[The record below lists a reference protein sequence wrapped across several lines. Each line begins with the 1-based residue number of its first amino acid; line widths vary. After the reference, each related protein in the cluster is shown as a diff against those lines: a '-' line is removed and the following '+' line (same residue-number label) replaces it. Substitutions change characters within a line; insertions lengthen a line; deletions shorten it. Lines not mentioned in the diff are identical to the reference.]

1 MPDWRREV
9 LARLAPL
16 RLSAE
21 REVEIA
27 EELGQHLED
36 RYADLRARGASDVDA
51 QRTVREELERT
62 PLAGALE
69 GTEHPDSAGDALPP
83 GAHGQGSITAALWR
97 DVRHGARSLR
107 TAPGFTTIAVLT
119 LALGIG
125 ATTAMFSVLDAVLL
139 RPLPFAQPEQ
149 LVRVFNTYGD
159 TPGNLQSLSAA
170 DFLALRSD
178 TRVFSSIASFRLP
191 NDGFSYVAGDRAERV
206 YGTVVSANFFSTLGV
221 RPLLGR
227 AFQAG
232 DDAEG
237 ALPTAVLSYA
247 FWRQRLGSDPQII
260 GNALNIQGR
269 PTTVI
274 GVMPPSVW
282 YPRGDRAE
290 LWINDNFPTPP
301 RRGPFGL
308 AVLARRRPD
317 VSAAQRN
324 AVFAQLAAGVRTR
337 FPGGP
342 DRWTFAEQTL
352 SQRFSGPLRPLLL
365 LLMGAVVVVLLI
377 ACVNV
382 TNLMLARATS
392 REQEIWVRTALG
404 ASRAALVRQLFVEGS
419 LLALLGGAIGMLI
432 AMGGVRAL
440 TSIAP
445 DSLFVLRDFKTAVD
459 VRVLALAACAT
470 MGSVMFFALAPAILG
485 ASTRATGAVRG
496 GTDAP
501 SRRRLRSGL
510 VVAEFA
516 LSLVLL
522 VGAGL
527 LIRSLSKLRAVDTGV
542 RGDGVVTASIALPSI
557 RYSKTVQV
565 DAFHDRLL
573 AELRARPGLD
583 KVSAS
588 VGLPPDVFGSSSDF
602 FVTSH
607 PVADGAFSPL
617 ADVLAVDGDYFPAL
631 GIPLLSGRVFDA
643 RDNPDAPST
652 AMISAALARKYF
664 PNTNPVGERLNVGGT
679 GDGNAYT
686 IVGVVGNVRYDG
698 VAQDPSEA
706 IYFPFVQGG
715 MGVTPSFSVVVRTSV
730 GANEVGRLVRD
741 AVHQIDPELAV
752 ANVRTVRELV
762 EESVAGDKFRTT
774 LLTIFALLALVLAA
788 VGIYGVMAYAVG
800 RRAREIGIRLALGAR
815 DAEIYGLVLREGLAV
830 AAIGI
835 AIGLGASFVLTRVVS
850 KLLYGVSATDGAT
863 FVGVPLILLAIAAL
877 ACIVPAR
884 RAARVDPSATMR
896 GE

>member
-1 MPDWRREV
+1 MPDWRREI

-21 REVEIA
+21 RELEIA
-27 EELGQHLED
+27 EELAQHLED
-36 RYADLRARGASDVDA
+36 RYADLRAHGASDAEA
-51 QRTVREELERT
+51 QRAAREELERT

-69 GTEHPDSAGDALPP
+69 GTEHPDPARDAPLP
-83 GAHGQGSITAALWR
+83 GERAQGSLVAALWR
-97 DVRHGARSLR
+97 DVRYGARSLR
-107 TAPGFTTIAVLT
+107 KAPGFTAIATLT

-149 LVRVFNTYGD
+149 LVRVFNTYGS
-159 TPGNLQSLSAA
+159 TPGNLQSLSVA
-170 DFLALRSD
+170 DFLALRAD

-191 NDGFSYVAGDRAERV
+191 NDGFSYVTGDRAERV

-227 AFQAG
+227 AFQPG
-232 DDAEG
+232 DDADG
-237 ALPTAVLSYA
+237 APPLAVLSYS
-247 FWRQRLGSDPQII
+247 FWRQRLGSDPQVV
-260 GNALNIQGR
+260 GKSLNFQGR
-269 PTTVI
+269 QTTVV

-290 LWINDNFPTPP
+290 LWINDNFKSPP

-308 AVLARRRPD
+308 AVVARRYPGI
-317 VSAAQRN
+317 SAAQRSS
-324 AVFAQLAAGVRTR
+324 VFGQIALGVRTR

-342 DRWTFAEQTL
+342 DHWTFAEQSL
-352 SQRFSGPLRPLLL
+352 SQRFSGPLRPVLL

-392 REQEIWVRTALG
+392 REQEISVRTALG
-404 ASRAALVRQLFVEGS
+404 ASRAALVRQLFIEGT
-419 LLALLGGAIGMLI
+419 LLALLGGALGMLF
-432 AMGGVRAL
+432 AVWGVRAL

-445 DSLFVLRDFKTAVD
+445 DSLFVLRDFRTAVD
-459 VRVLALAACAT
+459 ARVLALAAVAT

-485 ASTRATGAVRG
+485 ASSRATGAARG

-527 LIRSLSKLRAVDTGV
+527 LIRSLTKLRAVDTGV
-542 RGDGVVTASIALPSI
+542 RGDDVVTASIALPSV
-557 RYSKTVQV
+557 RYAKTEQI
-565 DAFHDRLL
+565 DDFHDRLL
-573 AELRARPGLD
+573 ADLRARPGVD

-602 FVTSH
+602 FVSSH
-607 PVADGAFSPL
+607 PVADGEFSPIV
-617 ADVLAVDGDYFPAL
+617 DVLAVDGEYYSAL
-631 GIPLLSGRVFDA
+631 GIPLLSGRIFDA
-643 RDNPDAPST
+643 RDNRDASST
-652 AMISAALARKYF
+652 VMISEALARKYF

-686 IVGVVGNVRYDG
+686 IVGVVGDVRYDG

-715 MGVTPSFSVVVRTSV
+715 MGVTPSFSVVVRSREDAV
-730 GANEVGRLVRD
+730 EVARLVRD
-741 AVHQIDPELAV
+741 AVHRIDPELAV
-752 ANVRTVRELV
+752 ANVRTLQELV

-774 LLTIFALLALVLAA
+774 LLSVFAMLALVLAA

-800 RRAREIGIRLALGAR
+800 RRSREIGIRLALGAR
-815 DAEIYGLVLREGLAV
+815 EAAIYRLVLREGLAV
-830 AAIGI
+830 AGIGI
-835 AIGLGASFVLTRVVS
+835 GIGLAASFALTGAVS

-863 FVGVPLILLAIAAL
+863 FVSVSLILLAIAAL

-884 RAARVDPSATMR
+884 RAARVDPSVTMR
-896 GE
+896 AD